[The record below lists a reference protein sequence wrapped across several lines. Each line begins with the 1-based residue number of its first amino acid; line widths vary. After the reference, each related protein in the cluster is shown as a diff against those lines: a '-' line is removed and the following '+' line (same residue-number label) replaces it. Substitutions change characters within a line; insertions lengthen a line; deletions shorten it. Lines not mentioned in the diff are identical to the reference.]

1 LLRPFNISIVCVN
14 IIPVGTKYHMRPK
27 SAKGTATKT
36 KIIRVAADL
45 FHKQGVGATSP
56 DNIIEASKTGK
67 GQFYHYFKSKER
79 LVHEVLQSHLQ
90 AIKAGTAPV
99 NYDISSWQ
107 DLESWFLAQ
116 LELQKS
122 FGMKRGCPFG
132 TIGNE
137 VKDGDELI
145 RQDLSLIFE
154 VMKSRLTA
162 FFVREKAKSRLSRD
176 VKEDKLAD
184 FCIAAAQGAMLMGKI
199 QRSSEVAEAS
209 LREALS
215 HLRSYIVTG

>member
-1 LLRPFNISIVCVN
+1 
-14 IIPVGTKYHMRPK
+14 MRPK
-27 SAKGTATKT
+27 SAKGADTKA
-36 KIIRVAADL
+36 KIIRVAAEL

-56 DNIIEASKTGK
+56 DDVISASNTGK
-67 GQFYHYFKSKER
+67 GQFYHYFKSKET
-79 LVHEVLQSHLQ
+79 LVHEVLQSHLR
-90 AIKAGTAPV
+90 AIKDGAAPV

-107 DLESWFLAQ
+107 DLESWFLGQ

-137 VKDGDELI
+137 VKEGDELV

-162 FFVREKAKSRLSRD
+162 FFVREKAKSRLSKD
-176 VKEDKLAD
+176 AKEDTLAD

-215 HLRSYIVTG
+215 HLKSYIVTR

>member
-1 LLRPFNISIVCVN
+1 
-14 IIPVGTKYHMRPK
+14 MRPK
-27 SAKGTATKT
+27 SAKGTETKA
-36 KIIRVAADL
+36 KIIRVAAEL

-56 DNIIEASKTGK
+56 DDIIRASKTGK
-67 GQFYHYFKSKER
+67 GQFYHYFDSKEK
-79 LVHEVLQSHLQ
+79 LVHEVLHNHLQ
-90 AIKAGTAPV
+90 AIKAGTAPIS
-99 NYDISSWQ
+99 YDISSWQ
-107 DLESWFLAQ
+107 GLEAWFLGQ

-154 VMKSRLTA
+154 VIKGRLTA
-162 FFVREKAKSRLSRD
+162 FFVREKAKSRLAKAA
-176 VKEDKLAD
+176 KEDKLAD

-199 QRSSEVAEAS
+199 QRSSEVAEAAM
-209 LREALS
+209 REAIS
-215 HLRSYIVTG
+215 HLRRYIATR